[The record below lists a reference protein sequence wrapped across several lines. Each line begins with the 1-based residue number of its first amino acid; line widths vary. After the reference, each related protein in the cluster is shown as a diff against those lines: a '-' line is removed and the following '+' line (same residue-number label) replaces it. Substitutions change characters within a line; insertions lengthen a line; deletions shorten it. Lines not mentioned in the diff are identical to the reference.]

1 MFEHLLPG
9 KKTMARVFLEKSEA
23 EAEDISSVETLVV
36 SFDILNEN
44 DYTDFS
50 TDLLTLKED
59 PDEAE

>member
-1 MFEHLLPG
+1 
-9 KKTMARVFLEKSEA
+9 MARVFLEKTEA
-23 EAEDISSVETLVV
+23 EKEDISTVETLVA

-50 TDLLTLKED
+50 TDLLPLKEE